1 MTLPL
6 LFGIHNHQ
14 PLGNFD
20 EVIHRLTNDC
30 YRPFLEEIKT
40 EPAFKIAFHTS
51 GILLKWWEEKAPQM
65 IDLIG
70 ELVNQGQME
79 LVTGGFFE
87 PVLAAIPRED
97 RKEQVLRHKD
107 YLKRLFGV
115 APVGLWLT
123 ERVWEQALVEDLVDL
138 GIKYVVVDDRHF
150 LVSGFEPKDL
160 HGYFLTE
167 AEGRSL
173 AVFPIDETLRYAIPF
188 WPLNRLEQ
196 YLRDLSFRGAKLAV
210 YFDDGEKFGAW
221 PGTQKW
227 VYQDG
232 WLKDFLKNYRL
243 WVEQGLIRPLTYT
256 EALAEVPPSGLAYLP
271 TASYM
276 EMEEWALPAQRILE
290 LEELHQRL
298 DNDGTRFR
306 AFIRGGHW
314 KNFFVKYPES
324 NYLHKRM
331 LMVSALS
338 RARRPF
344 DQEARLDLLAAQCND
359 AYWHGIFGGLYL
371 PHLRQAVWRAL
382 LAAEARLRSKGKT
395 RISIED
401 LDLDGRDEVFFSSPK
416 AVLVFRPAYG
426 AHLVEWSNLAQGHN
440 LQNTLTRRFEA
451 YHIGIK
457 EAASAP
463 EEPPVQGDGVFSIHH
478 LRKRP
483 SGEVLAA
490 LVYDWYERHSL
501 VEHFFDPSK
510 GLADFVAC
518 DFGEWGDFANQPFQY
533 HRKRQTL
540 LFFRDGGLYPPGSE
554 RRPLLLRKE
563 IQIKDRGLTL
573 EINYE
578 LEYRALEETRCH
590 FGVEFNFFP
599 PFLALGQGG
608 LSLDG
613 QEMDYTQPQDLSGN
627 TLEFVSPRGEK
638 ILLEVEERARFF
650 VFPVRTVSQSEEG
663 YDLTTQG
670 LSVMPFW
677 ALELSS
683 RALTKKR
690 LFLKW
695 R

>member
-20 EVIHRLTNDC
+20 HVIQRLTECC
-30 YRPFLEEIKT
+30 YQPFLKEVQK
-40 EPAFKIAFHTS
+40 EPAFKFAFHTS
-51 GILLKWWEEKAPQM
+51 GILLKWWEKNSPSM
-65 IDLIG
+65 IDLLG
-70 ELVNQGQME
+70 ELLNQGQVE

-107 YLKRLFGV
+107 YLKRLFGFS
-115 APVGLWLT
+115 PEGLWLT

-150 LVSGFEPKDL
+150 LVSGFDPKDL

-188 WPLNRLEQ
+188 WPLNRLEE
-196 YLRDLSFRGAKLAV
+196 YLRDLAFRGAKLAV

-232 WLKDFLKNYRL
+232 WLKDFLQAYRR
-243 WVEQGLIRPLTYT
+243 WVEQGLVRALTYS
-256 EALAEVPPSGLAYLP
+256 EALTQVPPNGLAYLP

-290 LEELHQRL
+290 LEELKHRL
-298 DNDGTRFR
+298 DAEGPRFK

-314 KNFFVKYPES
+314 KNFLVKYPEA
-324 NYLHKRM
+324 NYMHKRM
-331 LMVSALS
+331 LRVSALS
-338 RARRPF
+338 RAGRTF

-371 PHLRQAVWRAL
+371 PHLRQAIWQAL
-382 LAAEARLRSKGKT
+382 LSAEARLRNKDKAQ
-395 RISIED
+395 IAVED
-401 LDLDGRDEVFFSSPK
+401 LDLDGCEEVVFSSPK

-426 AHLVEWSNLAQGHN
+426 AHLLEWSHLGEAHN

-451 YHIGIK
+451 YHVGIK

-463 EEPPVQGDGVFSIHH
+463 EETSLEEEGVFSIHH

-483 SGEVLAA
+483 SEEVLAA
-490 LVYDWYERHSL
+490 LVYDWYARHSL

-510 GLADFVAC
+510 GLDDFVAC
-518 DFGEWGDFANQPFQY
+518 NFGEWGDFANQPFQF

-563 IQIKDRGLTL
+563 IQIKDRGLAL
-573 EINYE
+573 EVGYE

-590 FGVEFNFFP
+590 FGVECNFFP
-599 PFLALGQGG
+599 PFLAFGQGG
-608 LSLDG
+608 LRLDG
-613 QEMDYTQPQDLSGN
+613 KDLDFSQPLDLSGELLEFSGPKGKI
-627 TLEFVSPRGEK
+627 TLEVK
-638 ILLEVEERARFF
+638 ERARFF
-650 VFPVRTVSQSEEG
+650 IFPVRTVSQSEEG
-663 YDLTTQG
+663 YDLTCQG
-670 LSVMPFW
+670 LAVMPFW

-683 RALTKKR
+683 RALIRKR
-690 LFLKW
+690 LVLRW